1 MVGQSEKT
9 IPEPAKI
16 PLCFE
21 SGHRMRLLV
30 PVTEFSE
37 SIVPSAACMAKM
49 LGADVHLLGVVPES
63 DATVGTG
70 FNWYPSYN
78 TEALPGAGI
87 PAVTTLESR
96 QQAFEATRQEAMFHL
111 QQIAQQ
117 FAPLTITTRVL
128 MCHSVGDAIVD
139 YAKDCE
145 VDLIVMSTHGRER
158 FAQALLGSVAT
169 HVVHSGAA
177 PCLLVKPPEG

>member
-1 MVGQSEKT
+1 MVEQSEET
-9 IPEPAKI
+9 SSQPSKI

-21 SGHRMRLLV
+21 QGHRMRMLV

-37 SIVPSAACMAKM
+37 SIMQSAACMAKM

-63 DATVGTG
+63 DATVRTG

-96 QQAFEATRQEAMFHL
+96 EQAFEATRQEAMFHL

-128 MCHSVGDAIVD
+128 MSHSVGDAIVD
-139 YAKDCE
+139 YARDCE
-145 VDLIVMSTHGRER
+145 VDLIVMPTHGRER
-158 FAQALLGSVAT
+158 FAQAILGSIAT
-169 HVVHSGAA
+169 HVVHSGVA
-177 PCLLVKPPEG
+177 PVLLVKPPEG